1 MQTLS
6 LDENNNLILVNGNLT
21 LKSDITALAQDI
33 KTRVGLYKGENRFD
47 NTEGIDYDNDMLG
60 KYAGTEYYKQAIRNR
75 IEGNDEVEGVSS
87 VTVEKSGTEL
97 TITAEV
103 QSIYGSVVI

>member
-1 MQTLS
+1 MRTIS
-6 LDENNNLILVNGNLT
+6 LDENNNLNIVNGDMT
-21 LKSDITALAQDI
+21 FKTGITALAQDI

-60 KYAGTEYYKQAIRNR
+60 KMAGIDYYKQAIRNR
-75 IEGNDEVEGVSS
+75 IEGNAEVEGVSNM
-87 VTVEKSGTEL
+87 TVEKSGTTL
-97 TITAEV
+97 NITAEV

>member
-6 LDENNNLILVNGNLT
+6 LDENNNLILVNGSLT
-21 LKSDITALAQDI
+21 LKTGITALAQDI

-47 NTEGIDYDNDMLG
+47 NTEGIDYDNNMLG
-60 KYAGTEYYKQAIRNR
+60 KMAGIDYYKQAIRNR
-75 IEGNDEVEGVSS
+75 IEGNNEVEGVSS
-87 VTVEKSGTEL
+87 ITIDKGGTTL

-103 QSIYGSVVI
+103 QSVYGSVQI